1 MKTSG
6 KLHKPAAETRQA
18 VGAFEA
24 SAIMG
29 VHFATPAKML
39 TKGLLRAHVL
49 DQVYATGG
57 TRRQMIFDGRE
68 CEEDYLE
75 YEARMADPS
84 DPIGRRPRAYLDLRS
99 AVLKH
104 LRAVENPVS
113 FPDAIG
119 VAEAAKILSVH
130 PSFISRLVS
139 NGEIVGRVAW
149 GQRRSSS
156 VGRQFILSRQSCLD
170 NVAKTR
176 ALQASGSKVGRPRKL
191 S

>member
-6 KLHKPAAETRQA
+6 KLQRPAAETRQA

-39 TKGLLRAHVL
+39 AKGLLRAHVL

-75 YEARMADPS
+75 YEARMADPN
-84 DPIGRRPRAYLDLRS
+84 DPVGRRPRAYLNLRS
-99 AVLKH
+99 AVLRR
-104 LRAVENPVS
+104 LRAVQAPIS
-113 FPDAIG
+113 FDDAIG

-139 NGEIVGRVAW
+139 NGEIVGRFAW
-149 GQRRSSS
+149 GQRRASDMA
-156 VGRQFILSRQSCLD
+156 RQMILSRRSCLD
-170 NVAKTR
+170 NVAKVR
-176 ALQASGSKVGRPRKL
+176 ALQASGEKVGRPRKL